1 MIIFQYDPQI
11 LDRYPNLV
19 GGVILARD
27 VRNAES
33 SRELREDF
41 LGEQQATLARL
52 GDAALSTV
60 ESLAAWRLAFR
71 TFGVK
76 PTKYRSACEAL
87 LRRLTKQGEIPT
99 INALVDIANLV
110 SIRYALPVA
119 AFDIGALEGSVTV
132 RFATGTER
140 YTPLGQDAAEHPKPG
155 EVIFSDD
162 SDLVIAR
169 RWCWR
174 QSAESAAQKD
184 SRVVLIT
191 IEAHHE
197 GGRSDVEAGLDD
209 LRALLKQHTGGEI
222 ASMVLSSEQ
231 PQFDINLT
239 QV

>member
-11 LDRYPNLV
+11 IERYPNLV

-33 SRELREDF
+33 PPGLREDF

-52 GDAALSTV
+52 GDSALSTV
-60 ESLAAWRLAFR
+60 ESLAAWRQAFR
-71 TFGVK
+71 AFGVK

-87 LRRLTKQGEIPT
+87 LRRLTKQGELPS

-119 AFDIGALEGSVTV
+119 AFDIGALQGSVTV
-132 RFATGTER
+132 RFAMGTER
-140 YTPLGQDAAEHPKPG
+140 YTPLGKRPPEHPKPG

-162 SDLVIAR
+162 TDLVIAR

-174 QSAESAAQKD
+174 QSDESAARKD
-184 SRVVLIT
+184 SSSILIT
-191 IEAHHE
+191 IEAHHA
-197 GGRSDVEAGLDD
+197 GGKSQVEAGLND
-209 LRALLKQHTGGEI
+209 LRSLLKQHTGGEI
-222 ASMVLSSEQ
+222 ASTVLSAEN
-231 PQFDINLT
+231 PQFILDD
-239 QV
+239 

>member
-1 MIIFQYDPQI
+1 MIIFQYHSQLI
-11 LDRYPNLV
+11 DRYPNLV

-27 VRNAES
+27 VRNAAS
-33 SRELREDF
+33 PPGLREDF

-52 GDAALSTV
+52 ENVPLS
-60 ESLAAWRLAFR
+60 SLKSIAAWRQAFR
-71 TFGVK
+71 AFGVK

-87 LRRLTKQGEIPT
+87 LRRLTKQGELPS

-119 AFDIGALEGSVTV
+119 AFDIGALQGSVTV
-132 RFATGTER
+132 RFAQGTER
-140 YTPLGQDAAEHPKPG
+140 YTPLGQSEMEHPKPG

-184 SRVVLIT
+184 STNILIT
-191 IEAHHE
+191 IEAHHA

-209 LRALLKQHTGGEI
+209 LRSLLEQHTGGEI
-222 ASMVLSSEQ
+222 TSSVLSSEL
-231 PQFDINLT
+231 PQFIVDD
-239 QV
+239 